1 MRRRRGGGL
10 IGTMARTAVIAG
22 TATATVGAVQGHQ
35 QRKADSRAQ
44 EQMAQDA
51 AFQSQQELEQ
61 MKAQMAQ
68 MQAQQAQAAVAPQ
81 TVPAPAAPPA
91 SSGDDPIA
99 KLTKLNELKLSGAL
113 TEEEFQAAKTKI
125 LGL

>member
-1 MRRRRGGGL
+1 
-10 IGTMARTAVIAG
+10 MARTAVVAG

-44 EQMAQDA
+44 EQMAQEA

-61 MKAQMAQ
+61 MRAQMAQ

-81 TVPAPAAPPA
+81 TAPAPAAPA

-99 KLTKLNELKLSGAL
+99 KLLKLNELKQSGAL